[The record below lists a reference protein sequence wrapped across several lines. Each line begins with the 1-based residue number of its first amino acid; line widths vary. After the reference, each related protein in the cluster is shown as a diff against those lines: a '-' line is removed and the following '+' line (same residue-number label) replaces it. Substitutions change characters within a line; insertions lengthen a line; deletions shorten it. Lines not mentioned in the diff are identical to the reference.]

1 MEAQNPNEI
10 FDVVDA
16 NDRVIGQATRAEVHA
31 KKLFHRAVHIFVFTP
46 GGSVILQRRSRA
58 KDTCPGLLSS
68 SCAGH
73 VDADESY
80 DTAAYREL
88 REELGIDLTEMP
100 LTLRYIGMQ
109 TPSAENGYE
118 FVRIYAL
125 AQFTGTLR
133 GNPAEM
139 DALEFFSRAQLNAA
153 IERNPADFAGSFVAA
168 WKMFF
173 AHGHE
178 RIL

>member
-16 NDRVIGQATRAEVHA
+16 NDRVVGQATRADVHA
-31 KKLFHRAVHIFVFTP
+31 RKLFHRAVHIFVFTP
-46 GGSVILQRRSRA
+46 RGTAILQRRSLE
-58 KDTCPGLLSS
+58 KDTCPGLIST

-73 VDADESY
+73 VDAGESY
-80 DTAAYREL
+80 DAAAYREL
-88 REELGIDLTEMP
+88 QEELGIDLAQSAF
-100 LTLRYIGMQ
+100 TLRYIGMQ

-125 AQFTGTLR
+125 PAFTGTLR
-133 GNPAEM
+133 INPAETET
-139 DALEFFSRAQLNAA
+139 LEFFSRDALNAA
-153 IERNPADFAGSFVAA
+153 IRENPKDFAPSFVSA
-168 WKMFF
+168 WNLLF
-173 AHGHE
+173 AHGLE